1 MRAKCAR
8 VLAAAL
14 MTGAIGFAL
23 AMPAF
28 FGTPNDVTRLLT
40 APPSSLQG
48 SVRAVAP
55 RASARSTTEAERLAG
70 RASLTTAARLAAF
83 RFNFG
88 PGAAGRSGS
97 LNPSSLGRPPKAK
110 PKPKPA
116 PSPSPHP
123 HPHPLPRPHP
133 RRRPP
138 PSRRPPPRRRLT
150 RASSP
155 PHRLPRPQQPRPP
168 PSIRTRRRERAK
180 EGSRVT
186 RTTAMAKATT
196 RWSRPANS
204 LLPPHRLRRLRPCRQ
219 LLRGRPT
226 TSPPP
231 TGAMAATKT
240 KTRTG
245 QGPRQ

>member
-14 MTGAIGFAL
+14 MTGAIAFAL

-116 PSPSPHP
+116 PSPSPSP
-123 HPHPLPRPHP
+123 SPAPTPAPAPAPTPAPEPAPAPAPAPDTRQLSASPPAARARNSPDP
-133 RRRPP
+133 RRRSGQDEGKGQRKGQGSHGPRP
-138 PSRRPPPRRRLT
+138 WQRPRPGGPARPTACSRRT
-150 RASSP
+150 ACGASGRA
-155 PHRLPRPQQPRPP
+155 
-168 PSIRTRRRERAK
+168 
-180 EGSRVT
+180 
-186 RTTAMAKATT
+186 
-196 RWSRPANS
+196 ANS
-204 LLPPHRLRRLRPCRQ
+204 CGGDR
-219 LLRGRPT
+219 
-226 TSPPP
+226 
-231 TGAMAATKT
+231 
-240 KTRTG
+240 
-245 QGPRQ
+245 